1 MKEKL
6 DASTSSSRNINGSRK
21 WESWKAL
28 NKSCFW
34 MGLKYEI
41 GREKG
46 LVFIYFF
53 FGFWEMEKW
62 REGKRERKIKWRG
75 GEGIVMSPFVYC

>member
-1 MKEKL
+1 MDIRGKERKREREKKKKRKREGLITEKL

-28 NKSCFW
+28 NKSCIW

-41 GREKG
+41 RREKV
-46 LVFIYFF
+46 LVFIYLFF
-53 FGFWEMEKW
+53 VFWE
-62 REGKRERKIKWRG
+62 I
-75 GEGIVMSPFVYC
+75 